1 MVIKSSS
8 KSICLRDENWKAIE
22 EIVKKS
28 RGSFRSRSHV
38 IEHLLSTDQ
47 SLAQLRDEVLKENAQ
62 D

>member
-8 KSICLRDENWKAIE
+8 KNVCLRDENWKIIE
-22 EIVKKS
+22 EIVQKS

-38 IEHLLSTDQ
+38 IEHILNTDQ
-47 SLAQLRDEVLKENAQ
+47 SLVQLRDEVLKDHGQ